1 MEKEKLEVKIAASK
15 CETCVTK
22 PCQIGCPLNID
33 IPEFIENVKNNNYE
47 EAFKV
52 LCKSTVLPSVC
63 GKICP
68 VDKQCQGSCAK
79 KVSYDPVEIGKIESY
94 VGDLAVENG
103 WKLPRKG
110 KKKERIAVI
119 GSGPSGL
126 TCAGFLAENGYQV
139 TIYEKHEYLGGLLYH
154 GIPKFRLN
162 KELVSKVIKQ
172 ILDLGMEVK
181 TNVSLGKDIS
191 LKELEKEYDAVFLGL
206 GANVSKMMGLSG
218 EELNGVYGANELLE
232 NLVQVDYTSK
242 RVVVIGG
249 GGVSID
255 MARTAIKEGA
265 SEVGII
271 YRRSRSEMSAEMND
285 IRAAKKEGIKFL
297 FQTNVIKVIGEDKV
311 TGIECV
317 KTTLDKEKKAINVE
331 GSNFVIDTDVVIMA
345 VGSRAD
351 SELLESLK
359 LDVKENGYLMV
370 NSNNQTSNP
379 KIFAAG
385 DLTGAKSTVA
395 WACRNGRD
403 TAYSIMKF
411 LSKEVSR

>member
-33 IPEFIENVKNNNYE
+33 IPEFIENVKNNNYG

-154 GIPKFRLN
+154 GIPKFRLD

-172 ILDLGMEVK
+172 ILDLGIEVK

-218 EELNGVYGANELLE
+218 EGLNGVYGANELLE

-411 LSKEVSR
+411 LSKEGE

>member
-103 WKLPRKG
+103 WKLPRKD

-172 ILDLGMEVK
+172 ILDLGIEVK

-411 LSKEVSR
+411 LSKEGE

>member
-33 IPEFIENVKNNNYE
+33 IPGFIGNVKKNNYE

-103 WKLPRKG
+103 WKLPRKS
-110 KKKERIAVI
+110 KKNAKVAVI

-126 TCAGFLAENGYQV
+126 TCAGFLAEDGYQV

-154 GIPKFRLN
+154 GIPKFRLD

-172 ILDLGMEVK
+172 ILDLGIEVK

-191 LKELEKEYDAVFLGL
+191 LKKLEKEYDAVFLGL

-242 RVVVIGG
+242 KVVVIGG

-285 IRAAKKEGIKFL
+285 IKAAKKEGIKFL
-297 FQTNVIKVIGEDKV
+297 FQTNVINILGEDKV
-311 TGIECV
+311 SGIECV
-317 KTTLDKEKKAINVE
+317 KTTLDKDKKAINVE

-370 NSNNQTSNP
+370 NGDNQTSNP

-411 LSKEVSR
+411 LNKEGE

>member
-103 WKLPRKG
+103 WKLPRKD

-411 LSKEVSR
+411 LSKEGE

>member
-1 MEKEKLEVKIAASK
+1 MEKEKLEVEIAARK
-15 CETCVTK
+15 CMNCVTK

-33 IPEFIENVKNNNYE
+33 IPEFIKNFRNGNYE

-63 GKICP
+63 GRICP

-94 VGDLAVENG
+94 IGDLALKNEWSLPKKTKKNG
-103 WKLPRKG
+103 KV
-110 KKKERIAVI
+110 AVI

-126 TCAGFLAENGYQV
+126 TCAAFLAENGYQV
-139 TIYEKHEYLGGLLYH
+139 TIYEKHDYLGGLLYH
-154 GIPKFRLN
+154 GIPKFRLDR
-162 KELVSKVIKQ
+162 ELVQKMIKK
-172 ILDLGMEVK
+172 ILDLGINVK

-191 LKELEKEYDAVFLGL
+191 LEELEKEYDAVFLGL
-206 GANVSKMMGLSG
+206 GANLSKMMGLKG
-218 EELNGVYGANELLE
+218 ETLRGVYGANELLE
-232 NLVQVDYTSK
+232 NLVHPDYSDK
-242 RVVVIGG
+242 SVVVIGG

-255 MARTAIKEGA
+255 MARTAIRMGA
-265 SEVGII
+265 KEVGVI
-271 YRRSRSEMSAEMND
+271 YRRSRNEMSAEMDD
-285 IRAAKKEGIKFL
+285 IKQAKKEKIKFL
-297 FQTNVIKVIGEDKV
+297 FQTNVIGINGEEEVKS
-311 TGIECV
+311 IECV
-317 KTTLDKEKKAINVE
+317 KTSLDKDKKAINVE
-331 GSNFVIDTDVVIMA
+331 GSNFTIDTDYVIMA

-351 SELLESLK
+351 SNLLEKLK

-370 NSNNQTSNP
+370 NTNNQTSNP

-403 TAYSIMKF
+403 TAYSIMNF
-411 LSKEVSR
+411 IKEGE

>member
-33 IPEFIENVKNNNYE
+33 IPEFIENVKNNNYG

-79 KVSYDPVEIGKIESY
+79 KVSYDPVEIGKLESY

-411 LSKEVSR
+411 LSKEGE

>member
-1 MEKEKLEVKIAASK
+1 MEKEKLEVEIAARK
-15 CETCVTK
+15 CMNCVTK

-33 IPEFIENVKNNNYE
+33 IPEFIKNFRNGNYE

-63 GKICP
+63 GRICP

-94 VGDLAVENG
+94 IGDLALKNE
-103 WKLPRKG
+103 WSLP
-110 KKKERIAVI
+110 KKTKKNEKVAVI

-126 TCAGFLAENGYQV
+126 TCAAFLAENGYQV
-139 TIYEKHEYLGGLLYH
+139 TIYEKHDYLGGLLYH
-154 GIPKFRLN
+154 GIPKFRLDR
-162 KELVSKVIKQ
+162 ELVQKMIKQ
-172 ILDLGMEVK
+172 ILDLGINVK

-191 LKELEKEYDAVFLGL
+191 LEELEKEYDEVFLGL
-206 GANVSKMMGLSG
+206 GANLSKMMGLKG
-218 EELNGVYGANELLE
+218 ETLRGVYGANELLE
-232 NLVQVDYTSK
+232 NLVHPDYSDK
-242 RVVVIGG
+242 SVVVIGG

-255 MARTAIKEGA
+255 MARTAIRMGA
-265 SEVGII
+265 KEVGVI
-271 YRRSRSEMSAEMND
+271 YRRSRNEMSAEMDD
-285 IRAAKKEGIKFL
+285 IKQAKKEKIKFL
-297 FQTNVIKVIGEDKV
+297 FQTNVIGINGEEEVKS
-311 TGIECV
+311 IECV
-317 KTTLDKEKKAINVE
+317 KTSLDKDKKAINVE
-331 GSNFVIDTDVVIMA
+331 GSNFTIDTDYVIMA

-351 SELLESLK
+351 SNLLEKLK

-370 NSNNQTSNP
+370 NTNNQTSNP

-403 TAYSIMKF
+403 TAYSIMNF
-411 LSKEVSR
+411 IKEGE

>member
-33 IPEFIENVKNNNYE
+33 IPEFIENVKNNNYG

-79 KVSYDPVEIGKIESY
+79 KASYDPVEIGKIESY

-103 WKLPRKG
+103 WKLPRKS

-385 DLTGAKSTVA
+385 DLTGAKSTVS

-411 LSKEVSR
+411 LSKEGE

>member
-1 MEKEKLEVKIAASK
+1 MEKEKLEVEIAARK
-15 CETCVTK
+15 CMNCVTK

-33 IPEFIENVKNNNYE
+33 IPEFIKDFRNGNYE

-63 GKICP
+63 GRICP

-94 VGDLAVENG
+94 IGDLALKNEWSLPKKTKKNG
-103 WKLPRKG
+103 KV
-110 KKKERIAVI
+110 AVI

-126 TCAGFLAENGYQV
+126 TCAAFLAENGYQV
-139 TIYEKHEYLGGLLYH
+139 TIYEKHDYLGGLLYH
-154 GIPKFRLN
+154 GIPKFRLDR
-162 KELVSKVIKQ
+162 ELVQKMIKQ
-172 ILDLGMEVK
+172 ILDLGINVK

-191 LKELEKEYDAVFLGL
+191 LEELEKEYDAVFLGL
-206 GANVSKMMGLSG
+206 GANLSKMMGLKG
-218 EELNGVYGANELLE
+218 ETLRGVYGANELLE
-232 NLVQVDYTSK
+232 NLVHPDYTG
-242 RVVVIGG
+242 RNVVVIGG

-255 MARTAIKEGA
+255 MARTAIRMGA
-265 SEVGII
+265 KEVGVI
-271 YRRSRSEMSAEMND
+271 YRRSRNEMSAEMDD
-285 IRAAKKEGIKFL
+285 IKQAKKEKIKFL
-297 FQTNVIKVIGEDKV
+297 FQTNVIGINGEEEVKS
-311 TGIECV
+311 IECV
-317 KTTLDKEKKAINVE
+317 KTSLDKDKKAINVE
-331 GSNFVIDTDVVIMA
+331 GSNFTIDTDYVIMA

-351 SELLESLK
+351 SNLLEKLK

-370 NSNNQTSNP
+370 NTNNQTSNP

-403 TAYSIMKF
+403 TAYSIMNF
-411 LSKEVSR
+411 IKEGE

>member
-33 IPEFIENVKNNNYE
+33 IPEFIENVKNNNYG

-162 KELVSKVIKQ
+162 KELVYKVIKQ
-172 ILDLGMEVK
+172 ILDLGIEVK

-191 LKELEKEYDAVFLGL
+191 LKELEKENDAVFLGL

-411 LSKEVSR
+411 LSKEGE

>member
-271 YRRSRSEMSAEMND
+271 YRRSRSEMSAEMDD
-285 IRAAKKEGIKFL
+285 IKSAKKEGIKFL

-411 LSKEVSR
+411 LSKEGE

>member
-103 WKLPRKG
+103 WKLPRKD

-345 VGSRAD
+345 VGSRVD

-411 LSKEVSR
+411 LSKEGE

>member
-1 MEKEKLEVKIAASK
+1 MEKEKLEVEIAARK
-15 CETCVTK
+15 CMNCVTK

-33 IPEFIENVKNNNYE
+33 IPEFIKNFLNGNYE

-63 GKICP
+63 GRICP

-94 VGDLAVENG
+94 IGDLALKNEWSLPKKTKKNG
-103 WKLPRKG
+103 KV
-110 KKKERIAVI
+110 AVI

-126 TCAGFLAENGYQV
+126 TCAAFLAENGYQV
-139 TIYEKHEYLGGLLYH
+139 TIYEKHDYLGGLLYH
-154 GIPKFRLN
+154 GIPKFRLDR
-162 KELVSKVIKQ
+162 ELVQKMIKQ
-172 ILDLGMEVK
+172 ILDLGINVK

-191 LKELEKEYDAVFLGL
+191 LEELEKEYDAVFLGL
-206 GANVSKMMGLSG
+206 GANLSKMMGLKG
-218 EELNGVYGANELLE
+218 ETLRGVYGANELLE
-232 NLVQVDYTSK
+232 NLVHPDYTG
-242 RVVVIGG
+242 RNVVVIGG

-255 MARTAIKEGA
+255 MARTAIRMGA
-265 SEVGII
+265 KEVGVI
-271 YRRSRSEMSAEMND
+271 YRRSRNEMSAEMDD
-285 IRAAKKEGIKFL
+285 IKQAKKEKIKFL
-297 FQTNVIKVIGEDKV
+297 FQTNVIGINGEEEVKS
-311 TGIECV
+311 IECV
-317 KTTLDKEKKAINVE
+317 KTSLDKDKKAINVE
-331 GSNFVIDTDVVIMA
+331 GSNFTIDTDYVIMA

-351 SELLESLK
+351 SNLLEKLK

-370 NSNNQTSNP
+370 NTNNQTSNP

-403 TAYSIMKF
+403 TAYSIMNF
-411 LSKEVSR
+411 IKEGE

>member
-119 GSGPSGL
+119 GSGPAGL

-154 GIPKFRLN
+154 GIPKFRLD

-172 ILDLGMEVK
+172 ILDLGIEVK
-181 TNVSLGKDIS
+181 TNVSLGKDIF

-285 IRAAKKEGIKFL
+285 IRTAKKEGIKFL

-411 LSKEVSR
+411 LSKEGE

>member
-1 MEKEKLEVKIAASK
+1 MEKEKLEVKIVASK

-33 IPEFIENVKNNNYE
+33 IPEFIENVKNNNYG

-172 ILDLGMEVK
+172 ILDLGIEVK
-181 TNVSLGKDIS
+181 TNVSLGEDIS

-411 LSKEVSR
+411 LSKEGE

>member
-79 KVSYDPVEIGKIESY
+79 KVSYDPVGIGKIESY

-103 WKLPRKG
+103 WKLPRKS

-139 TIYEKHEYLGGLLYH
+139 MIYEKHEYLGGLLYH
-154 GIPKFRLN
+154 GIPKFRLD

-172 ILDLGMEVK
+172 ILDLGIEVK

-191 LKELEKEYDAVFLGL
+191 LKKLEKEYDAVFLGL

-403 TAYSIMKF
+403 AAYSIMKF
-411 LSKEVSR
+411 LNKEGE

>member
-33 IPEFIENVKNNNYE
+33 IPEFIENVKNNNYG

-172 ILDLGMEVK
+172 ILDLGIEVK

-351 SELLESLK
+351 SELLESFK

-411 LSKEVSR
+411 LSKEGE

>member
-1 MEKEKLEVKIAASK
+1 MEKEKLEVEIAARK
-15 CETCVTK
+15 CMNCVTK

-33 IPEFIENVKNNNYE
+33 IPEFIKNFRNGNYE

-94 VGDLAVENG
+94 IGDLALKNEWSLPKKTKKNG
-103 WKLPRKG
+103 KV
-110 KKKERIAVI
+110 AVI

-126 TCAGFLAENGYQV
+126 TCAAFLAENGYQV
-139 TIYEKHEYLGGLLYH
+139 TIYEKHDYLGGLLYH
-154 GIPKFRLN
+154 GIPKFRLDR
-162 KELVSKVIKQ
+162 ELVQKMIKQ
-172 ILDLGMEVK
+172 ILDLGINVK

-191 LKELEKEYDAVFLGL
+191 LEELEKEYDAVFLGL
-206 GANVSKMMGLSG
+206 GANLSKMMGLKG
-218 EELNGVYGANELLE
+218 ETLRGVYGANELLE
-232 NLVQVDYTSK
+232 NLVHPDYSDK
-242 RVVVIGG
+242 SVVVIGG

-255 MARTAIKEGA
+255 MARTAIRMGA
-265 SEVGII
+265 KEVGVI
-271 YRRSRSEMSAEMND
+271 YRRSRNEMSAEMDD
-285 IRAAKKEGIKFL
+285 IKQAKKEKIKFL
-297 FQTNVIKVIGEDKV
+297 FQTNVIGINGEEEVKS
-311 TGIECV
+311 IECV
-317 KTTLDKEKKAINVE
+317 KTSLDKDKKAINVE
-331 GSNFVIDTDVVIMA
+331 GSNFTIDTDYVIMA

-351 SELLESLK
+351 SNLLEKLK

-370 NSNNQTSNP
+370 NTNNQTSNP

-403 TAYSIMKF
+403 TAYSIMNF
-411 LSKEVSR
+411 IKEGE

>member
-33 IPEFIENVKNNNYE
+33 IPEFIENVKNNNYG

-110 KKKERIAVI
+110 KKKERVAVI

-172 ILDLGMEVK
+172 ILDLGIEVK

-311 TGIECV
+311 TSIECV

-411 LSKEVSR
+411 LSKEGE

>member
-103 WKLPRKG
+103 WKLPRKD

-351 SELLESLK
+351 SDLLESLK

-411 LSKEVSR
+411 LSKEGE

>member
-33 IPEFIENVKNNNYE
+33 IPEFIENVKNNNYG

-103 WKLPRKG
+103 WKLPRKS

-154 GIPKFRLN
+154 GIPKFRLD

-172 ILDLGMEVK
+172 ILDLGIEVK

-351 SELLESLK
+351 SELLESFK

-411 LSKEVSR
+411 LSKEGE

>member
-1 MEKEKLEVKIAASK
+1 MEKEKLEVEIAARK
-15 CETCVTK
+15 CMNCVTK

-33 IPEFIENVKNNNYE
+33 IPEFIKNFRNGNYE

-63 GKICP
+63 GRICP

-94 VGDLAVENG
+94 IGDLALKNEWSLPKKTKKNG
-103 WKLPRKG
+103 KV
-110 KKKERIAVI
+110 AVI

-126 TCAGFLAENGYQV
+126 TCAAFLAENGYQV
-139 TIYEKHEYLGGLLYH
+139 TIYEKHDYLGGLLYH
-154 GIPKFRLN
+154 GIPKFRLDR
-162 KELVSKVIKQ
+162 ELVQKMIKQ
-172 ILDLGMEVK
+172 ILDLGINVK

-191 LKELEKEYDAVFLGL
+191 LEELEKEYDAVFLGL
-206 GANVSKMMGLSG
+206 GANLSKMMGLKG
-218 EELNGVYGANELLE
+218 ETLRGVYGANELLE
-232 NLVQVDYTSK
+232 NLVHPDYSDK
-242 RVVVIGG
+242 SVVVIGG

-255 MARTAIKEGA
+255 MARTAIRMGA
-265 SEVGII
+265 KEVGVI
-271 YRRSRSEMSAEMND
+271 YRRSRNEMSAEMDD
-285 IRAAKKEGIKFL
+285 IKQAKKEKIKFL
-297 FQTNVIKVIGEDKV
+297 FQTNVIGINGEEEVKS
-311 TGIECV
+311 IECV
-317 KTTLDKEKKAINVE
+317 KTSLDKDKKAINVE
-331 GSNFVIDTDVVIMA
+331 GSNFTIDTDYVIMA

-351 SELLESLK
+351 SELLEKLK

-370 NSNNQTSNP
+370 NTNNQTSNP

-403 TAYSIMKF
+403 TAYSIMNF
-411 LSKEVSR
+411 IKEGE

>member
-1 MEKEKLEVKIAASK
+1 MEKEKLEVEIAARK
-15 CETCVTK
+15 CMNCVTK

-33 IPEFIENVKNNNYE
+33 IPEFIKNFRNGNYE

-63 GKICP
+63 GRICP

-94 VGDLAVENG
+94 IGDLALKNEWSLPKKTKKNG
-103 WKLPRKG
+103 KV
-110 KKKERIAVI
+110 AVI

-126 TCAGFLAENGYQV
+126 TCAAFLAENGYQV
-139 TIYEKHEYLGGLLYH
+139 TIYEKHDYLGGLLYH
-154 GIPKFRLN
+154 GIPKFRLDR
-162 KELVSKVIKQ
+162 ELVQKMIKQ
-172 ILDLGMEVK
+172 ILDLGINVK

-191 LKELEKEYDAVFLGL
+191 LEELEKEYDAVFLGL
-206 GANVSKMMGLSG
+206 GANLSKMMGLKG
-218 EELNGVYGANELLE
+218 ETLRGVYGANELLE
-232 NLVQVDYTSK
+232 NLVHPDYTG
-242 RVVVIGG
+242 RNVVVVGG

-255 MARTAIKEGA
+255 MARTAIRMGA
-265 SEVGII
+265 KEVGVI
-271 YRRSRSEMSAEMND
+271 YRRSRNEMSAEMDD
-285 IRAAKKEGIKFL
+285 IKQAKKEKIKFL
-297 FQTNVIKVIGEDKV
+297 FQTNVIGINGEEEVKS
-311 TGIECV
+311 IECV
-317 KTTLDKEKKAINVE
+317 KTSLDKDKKAINVE
-331 GSNFVIDTDVVIMA
+331 GSNFTIDTDYVIMA

-351 SELLESLK
+351 SELLEKLK

-370 NSNNQTSNP
+370 NTNNQTSNP

-403 TAYSIMKF
+403 TAYSIMNF
-411 LSKEVSR
+411 IKEGE

>member
-1 MEKEKLEVKIAASK
+1 MEKEKLEVKIATSK

-33 IPEFIENVKNNNYE
+33 IPEFIENVKNNNYG

-191 LKELEKEYDAVFLGL
+191 LKKLEKEYDAVFLGL

-218 EELNGVYGANELLE
+218 EELNGVYGSNELLE

-411 LSKEVSR
+411 LSKEGE

>member
-33 IPEFIENVKNNNYE
+33 IPGFIGNVKKNNYE

-103 WKLPRKG
+103 WKLPRKS
-110 KKKERIAVI
+110 KKNAKVAVI

-126 TCAGFLAENGYQV
+126 TCAGFLAEDGYQV

-154 GIPKFRLN
+154 GIPKFRLD

-172 ILDLGMEVK
+172 ILDLGIEVK

-191 LKELEKEYDAVFLGL
+191 LKKLEKEYDAVFLGL

-242 RVVVIGG
+242 KVVVIGG

-285 IRAAKKEGIKFL
+285 IKAAKKEGIKFL
-297 FQTNVIKVIGEDKV
+297 FQTNVINILGEDKV
-311 TGIECV
+311 SGIECV
-317 KTTLDKEKKAINVE
+317 KTTLDKDKKAINVD

-370 NSNNQTSNP
+370 NGDNQTSNP

-411 LSKEVSR
+411 LNKEGE

>member
-33 IPEFIENVKNNNYE
+33 IPEFIENVKNNNYG

-79 KVSYDPVEIGKIESY
+79 KVSDDPVEIGKIESY

-103 WKLPRKG
+103 WKLPRKS

-172 ILDLGMEVK
+172 ILDLGIEVK

-411 LSKEVSR
+411 LSKEGE

>member
-1 MEKEKLEVKIAASK
+1 MEKEKLEVEIAARK
-15 CETCVTK
+15 CMNCVTK

-33 IPEFIENVKNNNYE
+33 IPEFIKDFRNGNYE

-63 GKICP
+63 GRICP

-94 VGDLAVENG
+94 IGDLALKNEWSLPKKTKKNG
-103 WKLPRKG
+103 KV
-110 KKKERIAVI
+110 AVI

-126 TCAGFLAENGYQV
+126 TCAAFLAENGYQV
-139 TIYEKHEYLGGLLYH
+139 TIYEKHDYLGGLLYH
-154 GIPKFRLN
+154 GIPKFRLDR
-162 KELVSKVIKQ
+162 ELVQKMIKQ
-172 ILDLGMEVK
+172 ILDLGINVK

-191 LKELEKEYDAVFLGL
+191 LEELEKEYDAVFLGL
-206 GANVSKMMGLSG
+206 GANLSKMMGLKG
-218 EELNGVYGANELLE
+218 ENLRGVYGANELLE
-232 NLVQVDYTSK
+232 NLVHPDYSDK
-242 RVVVIGG
+242 SVVVIGG

-255 MARTAIKEGA
+255 MARTAIRMGA
-265 SEVGII
+265 KEVGVI
-271 YRRSRSEMSAEMND
+271 YRRSRNEMSAEMDD
-285 IRAAKKEGIKFL
+285 IKQAKKEKIKFL
-297 FQTNVIKVIGEDKV
+297 FQTNVIGVNGEEEVKS
-311 TGIECV
+311 IECV
-317 KTTLDKEKKAINVE
+317 KTSLDKDKKAINVE
-331 GSNFVIDTDVVIMA
+331 GSNFTIDTDYVIMA

-351 SELLESLK
+351 SELLEKLK

-370 NSNNQTSNP
+370 NTNNQTSNP

-403 TAYSIMKF
+403 TAYSIMNF
-411 LSKEVSR
+411 IKEGE

>member
-79 KVSYDPVEIGKIESY
+79 KVSYNPVEIGKIESY

-103 WKLPRKG
+103 WKLPRKS
-110 KKKERIAVI
+110 KKNVKVAVI
-119 GSGPSGL
+119 GSGPAGL

-154 GIPKFRLN
+154 GIPKFRLD
-162 KELVSKVIKQ
+162 KDLVSKVIKQ
-172 ILDLGMEVK
+172 ILDLGIEVK

-255 MARTAIKEGA
+255 MARTAKKEGA

-285 IRAAKKEGIKFL
+285 IRAAKKEDIKFL
-297 FQTNVIKVIGEDKV
+297 FQTNVIKVMGEDKV

-317 KTTLDKEKKAINVE
+317 KTTLDKDKKAINVE

-411 LSKEVSR
+411 LSKEGE

>member
-110 KKKERIAVI
+110 KKKDRIAVI

-411 LSKEVSR
+411 LSKEGE

>member
-33 IPEFIENVKNNNYE
+33 ISEFIENVKNNNYG

-52 LCKSTVLPSVC
+52 LWKSTVLPSVC

-172 ILDLGMEVK
+172 ILDLGIEVK
-181 TNVSLGKDIS
+181 TNVSLGEDIS

-297 FQTNVIKVIGEDKV
+297 FQTNVIKVIGKDKV
-311 TGIECV
+311 NGIECV

-411 LSKEVSR
+411 LSKEGE

>member
-33 IPEFIENVKNNNYE
+33 IPEFIENVKNNNYG

-172 ILDLGMEVK
+172 ILDLGIEVK

-265 SEVGII
+265 SEVGIV

-411 LSKEVSR
+411 LSKEGE

>member
-94 VGDLAVENG
+94 FGDLAVENG

-110 KKKERIAVI
+110 KKNVKVAVI

-154 GIPKFRLN
+154 GIPKFRLD

-172 ILDLGMEVK
+172 ILDLGIEVK

-317 KTTLDKEKKAINVE
+317 KTTLDKDKKAINVE

-370 NSNNQTSNP
+370 NSNNQTSNL

-411 LSKEVSR
+411 LSKEGE

>member
-285 IRAAKKEGIKFL
+285 IRTAKKEGIKFL

-411 LSKEVSR
+411 LSKEGE

>member
-1 MEKEKLEVKIAASK
+1 MEKNKLEVKIAASK
-15 CETCVTK
+15 CMCCVTK

-33 IPEFIENVKNNNYE
+33 IPEFIRNVKNNDYE
-47 EAFKV
+47 EAFNV
-52 LCKSTVLPSVC
+52 LCKSTVLPAVC

-94 VGDLAVENG
+94 VGKLALENN
-103 WKLPRKG
+103 WKFPRKS
-110 KKKERIAVI
+110 KKNKKVAII
-119 GSGPSGL
+119 GSGPAGL

-154 GIPKFRLN
+154 GIPKFRLD
-162 KELVSKVIKQ
+162 KELVSKVIEQ
-172 ILDLGMEVK
+172 ILDLGIEVC
-181 TNVSLGKDIS
+181 TNVSLGRDIT
-191 LKELEKEYDAVFLGL
+191 LNELEKEYDAVFLGL
-206 GANVSKMMGLSG
+206 GANLSKMMGLSG
-218 EELNGVYGANELLE
+218 EELVGVYGANELLE
-232 NLVQVDYTSK
+232 NLVQIDYSDK

-255 MARTAIKEGA
+255 MARTAIKSNA
-265 SEVGII
+265 KEVSVV
-271 YRRSRSEMSAEMND
+271 YRRSRKEMPAEFDD
-285 IRAAKKEGIKFL
+285 IKAAKKEGIKFL
-297 FQTNVIKVIGEDKV
+297 FQSNVIGILGKDKV
-311 TGIECV
+311 EGIECV
-317 KTTLDKEKKAINVE
+317 KTSLDKEKKAVNVPN
-331 GSNFVIDTDVVIMA
+331 SNFVIDADYVIMA

-351 SELLESLK
+351 SELLESLG
-359 LDVKENGYLMV
+359 LDVRDNGYLMV
-370 NSNNQTSNP
+370 NSNNQTSNV

-411 LSKEVSR
+411 LSEEGK